1 MTELQQ
7 QPQQRR
13 KPTPKKPRTEPEVRP
28 LDVRICDFRDI
39 YKPFTAE
46 MVMAEANRCI
56 DCLDAPCV
64 EACPLHNDI
73 PQWLDLAARGEFLK
87 AAEASRT
94 TGNLP
99 EICGRICPNDQL
111 CEEACFLEIKHQPV
125 AIRAIELFINE
136 SYIREKGPTAP
147 AVPFKT
153 GKTVAVIG
161 SGPAGLTCADELAR
175 RGHSVTVLEAQSH
188 PGGRLINGIPS
199 FRLEKW
205 VVERRLRY
213 LRELGVEFVCDVRV
227 GQDVT
232 LHELETVC
240 FDAVFI
246 ACGAQKSKRPEL
258 PGIALKGIHDPLPF
272 LIRNSGEDRFLTP
285 RQKRKD
291 DLTGKTVT
299 VFGGGDTAMDCVR
312 TAVRLG
318 AARVICVYRRDEENM
333 PGSRRE
339 VQAAKEEGV
348 EFQFCT
354 QPLRFLGNP
363 HGRVRAVECIRTEL
377 GEPEALGRRQPVPIA
392 YSGFI
397 LPTDYVILAF
407 GFDGDPVQDKHNP
420 LLLTSESR
428 YEVDDRKK
436 TNHLRV
442 WAGGDAVRGADIV
455 TTAVKDGREAG
466 IAIHEYLTG
475 VPAQG
480 DPAAG

>member
-1 MTELQQ
+1 MTRLQGE
-7 QPQQRR
+7 PQQRR
-13 KPTPKKPRTEPEVRP
+13 KPTPKRARIEPEVRP
-28 LDVRICDFRDI
+28 PDVRICDFRDI

-56 DCLDAPCV
+56 DCLEAPCV

-73 PQWLDLAARGEFLK
+73 PKWLDLAARGEFLK
-87 AAEASRT
+87 AAEASRST
-94 TGNLP
+94 SSLP
-99 EICGRICPNDQL
+99 EICGRICPNDRL
-111 CEEACFLEIKHQPV
+111 CEDACASGIKHQPV

-175 RGHSVTVLEAQSH
+175 RGHGVTVLEAQSQ
-188 PGGRLINGIPS
+188 PGGRLIHGIPS

-213 LRELGVEFVCDVRV
+213 LQELGVEFLCNVRV

-232 LHELETVC
+232 FHELETVC

-246 ACGAQKSKRPEL
+246 ACGAQKAKRPEI
-258 PGIALKGIHDPLPF
+258 PGIELEGIHDPLPF
-272 LIRNSGEDRFLTP
+272 LVRNSGEDRFLTS

-333 PGSRRE
+333 PGSPRD

-377 GEPEALGRRQPVPIA
+377 GEPEALGRRQSVPIA

-407 GFDGDPVQDKHNP
+407 GFDVDPVQDNHSG
-420 LLLTSESR
+420 LSLTPQGR
-428 YEVDDRKK
+428 YAVDGRNR

-442 WAGGDAVRGADIV
+442 WAGGDAVRGTRVVAS
-455 TTAVKDGREAG
+455 AVKDGREAA

-475 VPAQG
+475 LTS
-480 DPAAG
+480 